1 MSDYPMLISNKLHSF
16 RNFRVQMG
24 DASDHIL
31 LKDIISIGKTSADGH
46 QTEQRQA
53 GKEIGK
59 GTIISIKGMV
69 RDVQATPADRVEI
82 YSTAQQRVVGVTDK
96 SGRYTIEVP
105 EDDILVFRK
114 SGYLNEEVNVAGK
127 SSILITI
134 RNGTD
139 L

>member
-1 MSDYPMLISNKLHSF
+1 
-16 RNFRVQMG
+16 MG

-82 YSTAQQRVVGVTDK
+82 YLPHSNGWWVSLIKAA
-96 SGRYTIEVP
+96 
-105 EDDILVFRK
+105 DIP
-114 SGYLNEEVNVAGK
+114 
-127 SSILITI
+127 
-134 RNGTD
+134 
-139 L
+139 

>member
-1 MSDYPMLISNKLHSF
+1 MGTKQNK
-16 RNFRVQMG
+16 
-24 DASDHIL
+24 
-31 LKDIISIGKTSADGH
+31 
-46 QTEQRQA
+46 EQA

>member
-1 MSDYPMLISNKLHSF
+1 
-16 RNFRVQMG
+16 
-24 DASDHIL
+24 
-31 LKDIISIGKTSADGH
+31 
-46 QTEQRQA
+46 
-53 GKEIGK
+53 
-59 GTIISIKGMV
+59 MV

-82 YSTAQQRVVGVTDK
+82 YSTAQQRVVGVTDE

>member
-1 MSDYPMLISNKLHSF
+1 
-16 RNFRVQMG
+16 MG

-105 EDDILVFRK
+105 EDDILV
-114 SGYLNEEVNVAGK
+114 SANPD
-127 SSILITI
+127 I
-134 RNGTD
+134 
-139 L
+139 